1 VGEEID
7 FANGRV
13 GDGVRLS
20 TTLTIK
26 PTDHLALELI
36 GNRSWLDVQDAASG
50 REGRLF
56 TASVARLKATY
67 IFTAR
72 ALLRLIGQYVETER
86 DPGLYRAA
94 VSAKS
99 GGFDGSALFSY
110 KLNWQTVLF
119 VGYQDNRVLLA
130 DDELARSGRQFFL
143 KISYAFQS

>member
-1 VGEEID
+1 MGEEID
-7 FANGRV
+7 FDHGRV

-20 TTLTIK
+20 TTLTVK

-36 GNRSWLDVQDAASG
+36 ANRRWLDVQDEASG

-72 ALLRLIGQYVETER
+72 ALLRVIGQYVETER
-86 DPGLYRAA
+86 DPSLYAFDVA
-94 VSAKS
+94 EKD
-99 GGFDGSALFSY
+99 GGFDGSALFAY

-119 VGYQDNRVLLA
+119 LGYQDNRTLLA
-130 DDELARSGRQFFL
+130 GDELEPSGRQFFL
-143 KISYAFQS
+143 KISYAFQG